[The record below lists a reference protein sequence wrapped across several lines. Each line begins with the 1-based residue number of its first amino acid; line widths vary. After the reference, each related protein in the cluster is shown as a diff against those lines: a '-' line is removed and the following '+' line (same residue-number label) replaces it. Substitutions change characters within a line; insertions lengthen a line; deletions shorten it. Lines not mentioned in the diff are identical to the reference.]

1 MGPVL
6 FGTFSKKN
14 RPQSEK
20 SRRNFKMSKKICVI
34 LIILIMGVASLT
46 TGVYAASKVTAS
58 KATKSVSAENTNTEN
73 LVNEVQTTSVQATSN
88 EVMAST
94 TENITGTQESSN
106 DDKTSNSSS
115 GLGLIAAALAIG
127 LSAIGSGIAVAV
139 VASSAVGAIS
149 ENPSLLGKTVIF
161 AGLAEGIA
169 IYGLIIAIMIISKV

>member
-34 LIILIMGVASLT
+34 LIILIMGVVSLT

-73 LVNEVQTTSVQATSN
+73 AVNEVQTTSVPATSN

-94 TENITGTQESSN
+94 TENVTGTQESSN

>member
-1 MGPVL
+1 
-6 FGTFSKKN
+6 
-14 RPQSEK
+14 
-20 SRRNFKMSKKICVI
+20 MSKKICV
-34 LIILIMGVASLT
+34 LLTILIMGVASVT
-46 TGVYAASKVTAS
+46 TGVYAASKVNVNQKQGNETTITSTA
-58 KATKSVSAENTNTEN
+58 ATTEDAN
-73 LVNEVQTTSVQATSN
+73 
-88 EVMAST
+88 AST
-94 TENITGTQESSN
+94 TAGENEVVTTSSKDAEKEDSKEETTN
-106 DDKTSNSSS
+106 SS

>member
-1 MGPVL
+1 
-6 FGTFSKKN
+6 
-14 RPQSEK
+14 
-20 SRRNFKMSKKICVI
+20 MSKKICVI

-58 KATKSVSAENTNTEN
+58 KATKSVATENT
-73 LVNEVQTTSVQATSN
+73 VNEVQTTSVPATSN
-88 EVMAST
+88 EVLAST
-94 TENITGTQESSN
+94 TENVTGTQESSN